1 MRNLVLLDSVHY
13 NVGVIGSH
21 KLTYDSL
28 NEVVY
33 FATVASVFGF
43 SPKEKQTLY
52 CISLKEGGYIEEDYQ
67 KIVSIYY
74 MCDKAELCII
84 TTKGDCLIWKAATGE
99 IELMGSIESGISS
112 SAWSP
117 DNELLV
123 ITTGSGSFLLMS
135 CDFDVICEQA
145 IHSAAFGEAQQITV
159 GWGKKETQFHGSEG
173 KEAAHQKL
181 HQESKINLWDDYR
194 TEVSWRGDGQFFAIS
209 SVDQVRSYRCVR
221 IYNREGIL
229 QSTSEKIE
237 GLEECI
243 AWRPSGNLI
252 ACSQRKPNKHD
263 VIFLEKNGL
272 QHGQFTLPFLTHD
285 KMILCISWNVSSDV
299 LMLLLTDM
307 KKTTNYV
314 VQLWTVGNYHWY
326 LKQEINF
333 KNQNKSPTVVWDQD
347 CAYKI
352 HIICDDGSYYQNIYM
367 HVVNQSSGQD
377 NNSMV
382 AVADGK
388 KLLLTPFKLQTV
400 PPPMAALTI
409 TLSNTSN
416 IIAFGVE
423 SNKHDL
429 LIQTSDKQF
438 VYLLYDGQYKMI
450 PVLTD
455 NKITE
460 LNLRQFVWFHELY
473 VSAIEDNQ
481 SGNSII
487 LMELSINDDNIKLTL
502 KDQIFVSNKVLVLFK
517 SNFSNLYIENEKG
530 GIYELIFDGF
540 LKLEKNVCCSLP
552 LPCSNIACLKF
563 EDKTMVF
570 GLTNQYRLFLN
581 EKEIATNCTSFFVH
595 DEFLLLT
602 THTHSLRCI
611 SLSSLFKVITVND
624 SLFLDEASRRIERGS
639 RLITVIAQGTL
650 AILQMPRGNLECIHP
665 RALVICHLKKL
676 LSNLEYAEAMNI
688 MRKHRINLNLFYDH
702 NPELFTSHIGKFI
715 SEMESVNFINLF
727 LADLMTEDVCKTMY
741 SPFYYGMNKPIDSQ
755 TPSNKVDLICK
766 QFQKI
771 IEQKITK
778 NNNELLLALLTTYA
792 RQNDLEYVLLKIKDL
807 KENPSADGVTCN
819 AALVYIL
826 YLVDI
831 NSLFDIALGLYDFD
845 LVMLVA
851 EKSQKDPKEYIP
863 FLNNFKKMD
872 EFYMKYSI
880 DKYLKRYHKALISL
894 SKCEN
899 CFDELTTFVKEHRLY
914 KQALQLFETSS
925 LKYKKISLDYASYL
939 VQQKLYEDAAIVYS
953 RCGFRKQ
960 ALEQYTKTKNWNMVL
975 TEARLLEY
983 SPQSLMTLYKNLSER
998 LKNEHMYKEAAD
1010 ILEHYVKDIEESA
1023 MCLLKGGLWFHA
1035 IHLMHKYEREDLIE
1049 TNLKPSIHECC
1060 EITETKIKDLETRF
1074 IKHTNR
1080 LKVVVKKKEK
1090 DKLEILQG
1098 PEFETENSDIYSD
1111 TSSVTG
1117 QTSSVKSRGSQSS
1130 SGHSSKSRKKVNRKK
1145 YSLKEGSVHEEFAL
1159 REALAEIITTTDK
1172 MKEEIS
1178 DLLKVMCL
1186 YYFDDKAKTIQNE
1199 FESLIN
1205 IIELNIKEIWT
1216 ENMKNSDDNVCKF
1229 GPSSTVHSIIQLSMH
1244 QNNTKESNTP
1254 ISVQPTMRPN
1264 IQWKVHMLRV

>member
-1 MRNLVLLDSVHY
+1 
-13 NVGVIGSH
+13 
-21 KLTYDSL
+21 
-28 NEVVY
+28 
-33 FATVASVFGF
+33 
-43 SPKEKQTLY
+43 
-52 CISLKEGGYIEEDYQ
+52 
-67 KIVSIYY
+67 
-74 MCDKAELCII
+74 
-84 TTKGDCLIWKAATGE
+84 
-99 IELMGSIESGISS
+99 
-112 SAWSP
+112 
-117 DNELLV
+117 
-123 ITTGSGSFLLMS
+123 
-135 CDFDVICEQA
+135 
-145 IHSAAFGEAQQITV
+145 
-159 GWGKKETQFHGSEG
+159 
-173 KEAAHQKL
+173 
-181 HQESKINLWDDYR
+181 
-194 TEVSWRGDGQFFAIS
+194 
-209 SVDQVRSYRCVR
+209 
-221 IYNREGIL
+221 
-229 QSTSEKIE
+229 
-237 GLEECI
+237 
-243 AWRPSGNLI
+243 PSGNLI

-272 QHGQFTLPFLTHD
+272 QHGQFTLPFSTHD
-285 KMILCISWNVSSDV
+285 KLILCISWNVSSDV
-299 LMLLLTDM
+299 LMLLLADM
-307 KKTTNYV
+307 SKTTNYV

-333 KNQNKSPTVVWDQD
+333 QNQNKSPTVVWDQD

-423 SNKHDL
+423 SKKHDL
-429 LIQTSDKQF
+429 LIQTSEKQF

-473 VSAIEDNQ
+473 VSAIADNQ
-481 SGNSII
+481 SGN
-487 LMELSINDDNIKLTL
+487 M
-502 KDQIFVSNKVLVLFK
+502 
-517 SNFSNLYIENEKG
+517 
-530 GIYELIFDGF
+530 
-540 LKLEKNVCCSLP
+540 
-552 LPCSNIACLKF
+552 
-563 EDKTMVF
+563 
-570 GLTNQYRLFLN
+570 
-581 EKEIATNCTSFFVH
+581 
-595 DEFLLLT
+595 
-602 THTHSLRCI
+602 
-611 SLSSLFKVITVND
+611 ITVND

-676 LSNLEYAEAMNI
+676 LS
-688 MRKHRINLNLFYDH
+688 K
-702 NPELFTSHIGKFI
+702 
-715 SEMESVNFINLF
+715 
-727 LADLMTEDVCKTMY
+727 TEDVCKTMY
-741 SPFYYGMNKPIDSQ
+741 SPFYYGMNKPM
-755 TPSNKVDLICK
+755 
-766 QFQKI
+766 
-771 IEQKITK
+771 
-778 NNNELLLALLTTYA
+778 ELLLALLTTYA
-792 RQNDLEYVLLKIKDL
+792 RQNDLESVLLKIKDL
-807 KENPSADGVTCN
+807 KENPPADGVTCN

-880 DKYLKRYHKALISL
+880 DKHLKRYHKALISL

-914 KQALQLFETSS
+914 KQALQLFETGS

-1060 EITETKIKDLETRF
+1060 EITESKIKDLETRF

-1080 LKVVVKKKEK
+1080 LKVVVEKKEK

-1098 PEFETENSDIYSD
+1098 AEFETENSDIYSD

-1117 QTSSVKSRGSQSS
+1117 QTSSIKSRGSQSS

-1178 DLLKVMCL
+1178 ELLKVMCL
-1186 YYFDDKAKTIQNE
+1186 YYFDDKAKTIQHE

-1205 IIELNIKEIWT
+1205 TIELNIKEIWT

-1229 GPSSTVHSIIQLSMH
+1229 GPSSTVHSIIELSMH
-1244 QNNTKESNTP
+1244 QNNTKESNSP